1 MNNRIQFI
9 ATLLL
14 LSFINLNA
22 QASIL
27 YTGSTAY
34 GGNGGQSFILPEVLA
49 TGSVSNFGDM
59 KKISLKVS
67 DRIEK
72 IQVTWSMKR
81 GGTFT
86 EGTGENGGTWQ
97 HINLANGEYIT
108 KVTGKTGRFVNQVTF
123 YTNYRRKFGPYGG
136 NEGTPFQIVVP
147 AGYKVFGFFGN
158 SGQCI
163 DQLGLVYEVDEDKI
177 NNNPPVVTRPAS
189 NNQSGNP
196 RRPAPRPSG
205 TSSTNITDHRKQATG
220 KKPTTKKRT
229 GKTVD
234 HRKDLEKE
242 RREWLIKN
250 GFDPDRAGG

>member
-1 MNNRIQFI
+1 MNIRIQFF
-9 ATLLL
+9 ATLFI
-14 LSFINLNA
+14 LSIITVNA
-22 QASIL
+22 EASIL

-34 GGNGGQSFILPEVLA
+34 GGDGGRSFILPEVLA
-49 TGSVSNFGDM
+49 NGNVSNFGDM
-59 KKISLKVS
+59 KKISIKVS

-163 DQLGLVYEVDEDKI
+163 DKLGLVYEVDEDKI
-177 NNNPPVVTRPAS
+177 NNNPPVVARPPS
-189 NNQSGNP
+189 GNQSGDSS
-196 RRPAPRPSG
+196 RPAPRPS
-205 TSSTNITDHRKQATG
+205 TTNQQNVRDHRKQTTG
-220 KKPTTKKRT
+220 RKPTIKKRT
-229 GKTVD
+229 SNTVD
-234 HRKDLEKE
+234 HRKDSEKE